1 MAFVTMRG
9 AKTGGTQLL
18 YKLNC
23 VPCDESSSVAQ
34 EVELKIVSGPGD
46 DGEHVITI
54 MLPNES

>member
-1 MAFVTMRG
+1 MAYVAMSS
-9 AKTGGTQLL
+9 AENGGTQLL
-18 YKLNC
+18 YKLLC
-23 VPCDESSSVAQ
+23 IPGDGSSMDAK